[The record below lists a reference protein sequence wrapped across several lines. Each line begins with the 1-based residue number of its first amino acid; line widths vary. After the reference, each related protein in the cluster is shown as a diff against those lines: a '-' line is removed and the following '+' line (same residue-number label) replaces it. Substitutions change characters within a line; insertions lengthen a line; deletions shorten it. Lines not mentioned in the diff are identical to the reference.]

1 MPNLSN
7 LQMIQELCGIV
18 EGLARLVDKQA
29 DALAQMGAVVCE
41 EERATLSARYTRF
54 LGGGEIPGEF
64 IREEEKQT

>member
-29 DALAQMGAVVCE
+29 DALAQMGAVVAE
-41 EERATLSARYTRF
+41 EECAALSARYKHL
-54 LGGGEIPGEF
+54 LGNGEAPDEF
-64 IREEEKQT
+64 CREEED